1 MSDKHSPHK
10 QEIQPGML
18 VESTDGDLGEA
29 DVSKPKVTGVVQD
42 QKGDLE

>member
-18 VESTDGDLGEA
+18 VEPTDGDLGKA
-29 DVSKPKVTGVVQD
+29 DVSKREVTDVVQD